1 MVFEVCRNVRGRR
14 GGEVSALAPLPMPR
28 FPRSQL
34 EDGYFHVT
42 SRSAGGALIFVVD
55 LDRLDFLHLLES
67 TTRRVGWRAHAHC
80 LLGTHYHLI
89 LEASRESL
97 SAGMQRLNGI
107 YALRFNRRHGRKGH
121 LFAERY
127 SSYVIRDDR
136 HLEAA
141 LDYLLQNPVEAG
153 LSAEARDWEWSAAPV
168 AV

>member
-1 MVFEVCRNVRGRR
+1 
-14 GGEVSALAPLPMPR
+14 MPR

-34 EDGYFHVT
+34 QDGYFHVT
-42 SRSAGGALIFVVD
+42 SRGAGGAHIFIAD

-67 TTRRVGWRAHAHC
+67 TTRRVSWRAHVHC

-89 LEASRESL
+89 VEATRESL

-107 YALRFNRRHGRKGH
+107 YALRFNRRHARKGH

-127 SSYVIRDDR
+127 SSYVLRDDR

-141 LDYLLQNPVEAG
+141 VEYVLQNPVKAG
-153 LSAEARDWEWSAAPV
+153 LCDDARD
-168 AV
+168 

>member
-1 MVFEVCRNVRGRR
+1 
-14 GGEVSALAPLPMPR
+14 MPR

-42 SRSAGGALIFVVD
+42 AHGAGGAPIFVVD

-89 LEASRESL
+89 LEATREAL
-97 SAGMQRLNGI
+97 SEGMQRLNGI
-107 YALRFNRRHGRKGH
+107 YALRFNRRHARKGH

-127 SSYVIRDDR
+127 SLHVLRDER

-141 LDYLLQNPVEAG
+141 VEYLLQNPVKAG
-153 LSAEARDWEWSAAPV
+153 LCLEARDWKWSAG
-168 AV
+168 